1 LSSRTAASFVGVI
14 SRNVTSDTLQAY
26 SCIQGTSW
34 TEDGHGLVGERS
46 GMSLDEDER
55 LRSDA
60 EVERFLR
67 SVAPGS

>member
-1 LSSRTAASFVGVI
+1 
-14 SRNVTSDTLQAY
+14 VTD
-26 SCIQGTSW
+26 
-34 TEDGHGLVGERS
+34 VGECA

-60 EVERFLR
+60 EVERVLR

>member
-1 LSSRTAASFVGVI
+1 MRKRA
-14 SRNVTSDTLQAY
+14 
-26 SCIQGTSW
+26 
-34 TEDGHGLVGERS
+34 

-60 EVERFLR
+60 EAEGFVR